1 MQMETIVFVFLL
13 EDNNKNAICS
23 LAQENNFFVVLDM
36 VLFMYYWHF
45 NLP

>member
-1 MQMETIVFVFLL
+1 MQMKTIVFVFLL
-13 EDNNKNAICS
+13 ADNHKNAICS